1 MPGNS
6 ACAASVGRRCR
17 SRRQLS
23 CTFICSVCLFWAC
36 LAFLSEIGWSAEPQ
50 NLATVTAAKPAVF
63 DVFEKSILAL
73 QAAQSAGQVSSRQ
86 LVEMY
91 IARINAYNQAGP
103 KLNAIVTLNP
113 RALEEAEALDRE
125 RKLNKVRGPLHGIPV
140 LVKDNYDTVDMATSD
155 GTLALATLQ
164 PTVDAFQVRRLRAAG
179 AVILGKTAMHELA
192 AGITTISSLTGAT
205 RNPYDPARVPGGS
218 SGGTAAAVAASFA
231 AAGTGTDTCGSI
243 RIPAAYQNLV
253 GIRETQGLSSR
264 SGIAPLSS
272 TQDVAGPLARS
283 VTDLAIMLDATVG
296 ADPAD
301 PITAGAGA
309 HIPKSYRD
317 ALRVDGLKG
326 MRIGVVRSLFGNAPE
341 DGEVT
346 RVINKAFESMKAQGA
361 EVFDVSVPGLE
372 ELLRDSSVVLY
383 EFKFDLANYLARH
396 PGAPIKSLGEIIDR
410 ALDLEELDGRL
421 RERNAPERRDTEAYR
436 QALVK
441 RRTLRTVV
449 LALLEEKHLDALAYP
464 PVQRRPSFIGD
475 DSEGAGT
482 AGTCQ
487 LSATTGLPAI
497 VIPAGFSN
505 GGMPVG
511 LELLGG
517 AFAEPALLKMAYGWE
532 QVVGPRRPPPTTPP
546 LIDGAAPPPLE
557 IDTVVSA
564 EGAAGPS
571 AHVKFVYDVT
581 TSTLG
586 FTASVANLGSDS
598 VIALT
603 LQRGQAEKSGPIIA
617 LLLTAGKTSASSVLT
632 LHARDREDLAADR
645 LYVHLYTRK
654 APLDVGRAVVHGE

>member
-1 MPGNS
+1 VS
-6 ACAASVGRRCR
+6 RLTCASFCW
-17 SRRQLS
+17 
-23 CTFICSVCLFWAC
+23 VCLTWAS
-36 LAFLSEIGWSAEPQ
+36 LALLSGLGWSAEPH
-50 NLATVTAAKPAVF
+50 NAAAVSAPNPAVF
-63 DVFEKSILAL
+63 DVFEKSILDL

-86 LVEMY
+86 LVDMY

-113 RALEEAEALDRE
+113 RALEEADALDRE
-125 RKLNKVRGPLHGIPV
+125 RMLHKVRGPLHGIPV
-140 LVKDNYDTVDMATSD
+140 LVKDNYDTVGMATSD

-164 PTVDAFQVRRLRAAG
+164 PTVDAFQVRRLRQAG

-192 AGITTISSLTGAT
+192 AGITTTSSLTGST

-231 AAGTGTDTCGSI
+231 AAGTGTDTCGSL

-253 GIRETQGLSSR
+253 GIRETKGLSSR

-283 VTDLAIMLDATVG
+283 VTDLALMLDATVG

-301 PITAGAGA
+301 PATAGAGA
-309 HIPKSYRD
+309 HVPKSYRD
-317 ALRVDGLKG
+317 ALRPDGLKG

-341 DGEVT
+341 DGEIN
-346 RVINKAFESMKAQGA
+346 RVISGALDNIRTQGA

-372 ELLRDSSVVLY
+372 EHLRDSSVVLY
-383 EFKFDLANYLARH
+383 EFKFDLADYLASH
-396 PGAPIKSLGEIIDR
+396 PGAPIGSLGDIIDHG
-410 ALDLEELDGRL
+410 LDHEDVDGRL
-421 RERNAPERRDTEAYR
+421 RERNVPERRDTEAYR

-464 PVQRRPSFIGD
+464 PVQRRPPFIGD
-475 DSEGAGT
+475 DSEGAG
-482 AGTCQ
+482 AATCQ

-505 GGMPVG
+505 GGLPVG
-511 LELLGG
+511 LELLGS
-517 AFAEPALLKMAYGWE
+517 AFAEPTLLKIAFGWE
-532 QVVGPRRPPPTTPP
+532 QAAGPRRPPATTPP
-546 LIDGAAPPPLE
+546 LVNGAAPPPVE
-557 IDTVVSA
+557 IDTVLRA
-564 EGAAGPS
+564 QGQGPS
-571 AHVKFVYDVT
+571 AHVKFIYEVT
-581 TSTLG
+581 TTTLA
-586 FTASVANLGSDS
+586 FDASVTDLGSDS

-603 LQRGQAEKSGPIIA
+603 LQRGQAERSGPIIA
-617 LLLTAGKTSASSVLT
+617 LLLPSGKTSASSTLT
-632 LHARDREDLAADR
+632 LHSRDREDLAADR

-654 APLDVGRAVVHGE
+654 APLGVGRAVVQFPPAR